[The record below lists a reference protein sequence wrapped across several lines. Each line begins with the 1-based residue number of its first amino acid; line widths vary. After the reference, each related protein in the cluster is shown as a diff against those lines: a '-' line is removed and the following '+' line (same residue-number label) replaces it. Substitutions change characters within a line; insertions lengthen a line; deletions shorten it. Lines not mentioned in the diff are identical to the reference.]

1 MSHLT
6 KTAKLEVFIERFQ
19 KFQKI
24 PEFLE
29 FFDSDCRIG
38 LSDQNWVG
46 KMPYI
51 VILVQDEQIA
61 RKIRNRL
68 IKISW
73 NQLIFLSDQSWLQ
86 SHLFR
91 IYSWFLKIPMA
102 NVLFRSFY
110 GVIKWP
116 FWPLRAENLVLFCFF
131 NKKPLQLIMGHLI
144 FFQNRSSSPKIR
156 TDSQGPKPSDPL

>member
-1 MSHLT
+1 MIY
-6 KTAKLEVFIERFQ
+6 IERFHR
-19 KFQKI
+19 FQKI
-24 PEFLE
+24 PELLE

-38 LSDQNWVG
+38 FSDQNWVG
-46 KMPYI
+46 KMPHI
-51 VILVQDEQIA
+51 LILVQNDHIR

-110 GVIKWP
+110 GAIKWP
-116 FWPLRAENLVLFCFF
+116 FWPFRAENLGLFCFF

-156 TDSQGPKPSDPL
+156 TASQGP